1 MLAVKSMNV
10 RDNFKDWC
18 NQVINGET
26 LIVSRPKNENVVI
39 LSEKEYNELQKAKRN
54 AEYMAK
60 INESLENHERGDTI
74 SFTMEELRAMES
86 EDWKPS
92 ERILEFERKHE
103 IQRNGEATK

>member
-74 SFTMEELRAMES
+74 SFTMEELRAMELL
-86 EDWKPS
+86 
-92 ERILEFERKHE
+92 ILKAGMIIYTGKR
-103 IQRNGEATK
+103 RTKRH

>member
-1 MLAVKSMNV
+1 MNV

-54 AEYMAK
+54 AEYLAM
-60 INESLENHERGDTI
+60 INESLAQFERGETI

-86 EDWKPS
+86 DDWKPT
-92 ERILEFERKHE
+92 EKVLEFERKHGIKRHE
-103 IQRNGEATK
+103 VTE

>member
-39 LSEKEYNELQKAKRN
+39 LSEKEYNELQKAKHN

-74 SFTMEELRAMES
+74 SFTMEELKAMEAD
-86 EDWKPS
+86 DWKPTKKV
-92 ERILEFERKHE
+92 LEFERKHG
-103 IQRNGEATK
+103 IQRNEETIK